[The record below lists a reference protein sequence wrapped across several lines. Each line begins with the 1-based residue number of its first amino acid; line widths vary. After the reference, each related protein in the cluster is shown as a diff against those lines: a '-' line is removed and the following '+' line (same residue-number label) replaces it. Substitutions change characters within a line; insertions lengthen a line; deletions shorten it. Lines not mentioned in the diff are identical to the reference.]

1 MSNASLQ
8 EENYVAAL
16 WLSRFSQGGGVETLA
31 ERCLAQV
38 MGCAAKTCSLFHSL
52 LIKQALD
59 LTLQPRNSTLA
70 TVSPVLKSL
79 RLLEEVWLLAEFDH
93 LHTPNGAFGRE
104 AISQGIASEQRPLR
118 LLSREWDCSGRSGF

>member
-70 TVSPVLKSL
+70 TVSPVLKRL
-79 RLLEEVWLLAEFDH
+79 RLLREFWLLAEFDH
-93 LHTPNGAFGRE
+93 LHTPNGAFGPE
-104 AISQGIASEQRPLR
+104 AISHDITSEQRPPR
-118 LLSREWDCSGRSGF
+118 LLSRDWDCSGRSGI

>member
-1 MSNASLQ
+1 MA
-8 EENYVAAL
+8 EP
-16 WLSRFSQGGGVETLA
+16 FSQGGGVETLA
-31 ERCLAQV
+31 ERSLAQV

-70 TVSPVLKSL
+70 TVSPVLKRL
-79 RLLEEVWLLAEFDH
+79 RLLREFWLLAEFDH

-104 AISQGIASEQRPLR
+104 AI
-118 LLSREWDCSGRSGF
+118 

>member
-1 MSNASLQ
+1 VSNASLQ
-8 EENYVAAL
+8 EGNFVAAL
-16 WLSRFSQGGGVETLA
+16 WLSCFSQDGGVETLA

-70 TVSPVLKSL
+70 TVSPVLKRL
-79 RLLEEVWLLAEFDH
+79 RLLGEFWLLAEFDH

-104 AISQGIASEQRPLR
+104 AISQDITSEQRPLR
-118 LLSREWDCSGRSGF
+118 LLSREWGCSGRSRF

>member
-1 MSNASLQ
+1 M
-8 EENYVAAL
+8 
-16 WLSRFSQGGGVETLA
+16 ETLA

-79 RLLEEVWLLAEFDH
+79 RLLGEFWPMTEFDH
-93 LHTPNGAFGRE
+93 LRAKHAAFGKE
-104 AISQGIASEQRPLR
+104 AMSQDIKSE
-118 LLSREWDCSGRSGF
+118 

>member
-1 MSNASLQ
+1 MA
-8 EENYVAAL
+8 EP
-16 WLSRFSQGGGVETLA
+16 FSQGGGVETLA
-31 ERCLAQV
+31 ERSLAQV
-38 MGCAAKTCSLFHSL
+38 MGCAAKTCSPFHSL

-79 RLLEEVWLLAEFDH
+79 RLLREFWLLAEFDH

-104 AISQGIASEQRPLR
+104 AISQDITSEQRPLR
-118 LLSREWDCSGRSGF
+118 LLSREWGCSRRSRF

>member
-8 EENYVAAL
+8 EGNYVAAL

-79 RLLEEVWLLAEFDH
+79 RLLESSGGWQSSIIC
-93 LHTPNGAFGRE
+93 TPPNGAFGRE
-104 AISQGIASEQRPLR
+104 AISQDITSEQRPLR
-118 LLSREWDCSGRSGF
+118 LLSREWECSGRSGF

>member
-1 MSNASLQ
+1 MAEL
-8 EENYVAAL
+8 L
-16 WLSRFSQGGGVETLA
+16 LSRRRRGDARGALLGA
-31 ERCLAQV
+31 G

-79 RLLEEVWLLAEFDH
+79 RLLEEGWRMAEFDH
-93 LHTPNGAFGRE
+93 LHTKWC
-104 AISQGIASEQRPLR
+104 LR
-118 LLSREWDCSGRSGF
+118 TRSNLAGHYV